1 MSAAPKTSEITI
13 NVRRVFP
20 DGSEA
25 TFATTATTLADAVVA
40 AQHLAGT
47 VTLSAADLPKVDAAA
62 VGKAA
67 QGKKDEAA
75 HATANASGKPNDAA
89 STGSQEAAGS
99 KTETKTEPELDY
111 EKDIKPK
118 VLKLAADKG
127 RDATAATMA
136 RFGVKKAPELNK
148 SQWPEFV
155 RFIDRVLAGEIDPM
169 ASIPREEES
178 YA

>member
-13 NVRRVFP
+13 HVRRVFQ

-25 TFATTATTLADAVVA
+25 TFDTTASTLIDAVTA

-47 VTLSAADLPKVDAAA
+47 VTLSAADLPKVTPPAATKTTKAEPSPAPTPAPAGLAADAAPE
-62 VGKAA
+62 G
-67 QGKKDEAA
+67 E
-75 HATANASGKPNDAA
+75 
-89 STGSQEAAGS
+89 S

>member
-1 MSAAPKTSEITI
+1 MSAAPKTSDIAI
-13 NVRRVFP
+13 HVRRVFP

-25 TFATTATTLADAVVA
+25 TFDTTASTLIDAVAA

-47 VTLSAADLPKVDAAA
+47 VTLSASADLPKVTPPASTKTTKAESSPTPAPAPAAA
-62 VGKAA
+62 AA
-67 QGKKDEAA
+67 TEKSDGGD
-75 HATANASGKPNDAA
+75 NA
-89 STGSQEAAGS
+89 
-99 KTETKTEPELDY
+99 LDY

-118 VLKLAADKG
+118 VLKLAAEKG

-155 RFIDRVLAGEIDPM
+155 RFIDRVLSGEIDPM
-169 ASIPREEES
+169 ASTPREEE
-178 YA
+178 AVA

>member
-47 VTLSAADLPKVDAAA
+47 VTLSAADLPKVAPPAATKTTKAEPTPAPAPAPAAA
-62 VGKAA
+62 AA
-67 QGKKDEAA
+67 ETEKVEGSD
-75 HATANASGKPNDAA
+75 NA
-89 STGSQEAAGS
+89 
-99 KTETKTEPELDY
+99 LDY

-118 VLKLAADKG
+118 VLKLAAEKG